1 MNVDFQKIFNNYS
14 IKKNFIKIFD
24 PIVIVGLYKPGF
36 GAPKAPEPFCNK
48 GTKCLAITKGP
59 AALIA
64 YKAWRSSNFTSD
76 SLVSPTKLDQTLFK
90 VAFEFSFL

>member
-1 MNVDFQKIFNNYS
+1 MVRTKLETCTSNMYFNL
-14 IKKNFIKIFD
+14 
-24 PIVIVGLYKPGF
+24 IVLMGLYKPGF

-76 SLVSPTKLDQTLFK
+76 SLVSPTKLDQSRFK
-90 VAFEFSFL
+90 VVFKFMGQFPDF